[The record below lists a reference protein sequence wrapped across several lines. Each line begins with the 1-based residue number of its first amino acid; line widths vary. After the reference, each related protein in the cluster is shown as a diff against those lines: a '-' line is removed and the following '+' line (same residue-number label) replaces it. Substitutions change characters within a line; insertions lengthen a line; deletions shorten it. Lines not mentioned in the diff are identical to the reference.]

1 MIYDLWQPQS
11 SPPRLCHLLLTPRPG
26 KPRHCHGAGQS
37 DTEHGLG
44 ATLGNPLSPFHIP
57 VPASQIFRAGGLRLS
72 PPRTPTLSL
81 PWWPGSGGV
90 SPACPLVRVH
100 PGHRSGTNIPGA
112 TPTPFA
118 TAARSPHV
126 PQNTPGGRSSEET
139 PRLARARG
147 ESDGNP
153 IPRAAGQG
161 GRGRT
166 RARRCPL
173 PQGLGGQDGV
183 KVSGTGPGTGSRA
196 PRSPAAAGKPR
207 RAAGMLPPFL
217 RASHVRDK
225 HPLPALISSRGGRG
239 ARGARRGEKQK
250 KTKNNKKNNK
260 PKISGKKNS
269 FPPTEEKDK
278 VWAH

>member
-1 MIYDLWQPQS
+1 M
-11 SPPRLCHLLLTPRPG
+11 
-26 KPRHCHGAGQS
+26 
-37 DTEHGLG
+37 
-44 ATLGNPLSPFHIP
+44 
-57 VPASQIFRAGGLRLS
+57 S

-90 SPACPLVRVH
+90 SPACPVVRVH

-166 RARRCPL
+166 WARRCPL

-239 ARGARRGEKQK
+239 AQGAQRGEKQK
-250 KTKNNKKNNK
+250 KTKTTKKPTSQK
-260 PKISGKKNS
+260 SLERKTHFLRQKKKIKSGLIKANFTGERRERAKHNVLEIS
-269 FPPTEEKDK
+269 FARLCPRKQDEGSSA
-278 VWAH
+278 VSAGARRGGGAGRGARGGRHGYRLSR